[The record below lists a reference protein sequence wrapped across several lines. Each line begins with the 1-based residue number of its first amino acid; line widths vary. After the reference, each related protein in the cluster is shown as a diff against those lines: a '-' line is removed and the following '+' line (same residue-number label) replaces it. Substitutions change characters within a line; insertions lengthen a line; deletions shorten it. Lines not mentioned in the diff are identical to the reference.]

1 MPLSSITNNH
11 FEGHKEKLL
20 DTTKSYLYR
29 SIPEPI
35 LSKVIYSNDNFIK
48 DMKESFINDKTTAR
62 EYLPYLKKEYKKFM
76 NESKKTIMYL
86 VKEFEMKKAATAYKR
101 STTNKTGTIDP
112 LKLHSYK
119 FNDDIFKRLTILP
132 DAKNHGMMMLL
143 DWSVV

>member
-1 MPLSSITNNH
+1 MKVKQKRERGSKQDKPAVGDKTAKDKDNNSGSGDVGVGGDMPLSSITNNH

-86 VKEFEMKKAATAYKR
+86 VKEFEMKKAANCLQKSNY
-101 STTNKTGTIDP
+101 
-112 LKLHSYK
+112 
-119 FNDDIFKRLTILP
+119 
-132 DAKNHGMMMLL
+132 
-143 DWSVV
+143 